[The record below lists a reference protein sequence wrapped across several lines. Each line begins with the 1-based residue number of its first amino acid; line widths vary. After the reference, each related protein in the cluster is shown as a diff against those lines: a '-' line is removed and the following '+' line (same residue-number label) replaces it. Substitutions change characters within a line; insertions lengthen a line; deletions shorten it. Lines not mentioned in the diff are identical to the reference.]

1 MNYQN
6 KFSIYRDATRLVI
19 EMEDAVRD
27 FPRYHKYTLG
37 SEMCTI
43 AYDLLTV
50 ISYTINNKN
59 DRKHFIKKAHQF
71 SEVLKIKIQ
80 IAKQITMLSFK
91 AFETLANLS
100 NASNAW
106 QLNFMQNC
114 NCLLIVML
122 LSSHTYHLYLCYNHC
137 HSSLECIF
145 STLK

>member
-6 KFSIYRDATRLVI
+6 KFSIYCDATRLVI

-37 SEMCTI
+37 SEMRTI

-91 AFETLANLS
+91 AFETLANLP
-100 NASNAW
+100 NVSNAW
-106 QLNFMQNC
+106 QLNFN
-114 NCLLIVML
+114 NRKLRLLF
-122 LSSHTYHLYLCYNHC
+122 HP
-137 HSSLECIF
+137 
-145 STLK
+145 